1 MKPSPADK
9 NVDYLIYSKTFS
21 IFSFSKDRNKRGC
34 YDLDLVVC
42 AFCFS
47 EVLGEAGRGLSV
59 FKPRTSLCTVPDY
72 CRQLRWYPTALSI
85 SRVYVFSKS
94 SCVPALSPCLPP
106 LPVRPTSA
114 AWASLLCTP
123 WVSTCTTQ
131 VSLSLRSGSPSPP
144 TSKIILVIYK
154 FTGSPPACRHF
165 QVHLFHTVAQGMPF
179 KPFSNTS

>member
-9 NVDYLIYSKTFS
+9 NVDSLIYSKTFS

-85 SRVYVFSKS
+85 SRVYLFRKS

-106 LPVRPTSA
+106 LPSA
-114 AWASLLCTP
+114 TNLSCLSQPPVNT
-123 WVSTCTTQ
+123 
-131 VSLSLRSGSPSPP
+131 LSLHLHHPGIPQ
-144 TSKIILVIYK
+144 
-154 FTGSPPACRHF
+154 PALR
-165 QVHLFHTVAQGMPF
+165 LTVSSYQQDH
-179 KPFSNTS
+179 SRDL